1 LVATDVAARG
11 LDIPEVHHVINYD
24 LPKNIDDY
32 VHRIGRT
39 GRASNIGKATSMFNS
54 NQDSGLTSALTD
66 ILEAAGQPVSRIPSR
81 PLRRR
86 FVQPWRMVIPLQ
98 VWAVNLQ

>member
-1 LVATDVAARG
+1 

-39 GRASNIGKATSMFNS
+39 GRAGNIGKATSMFNS

-66 ILEAAGQPVSRIPSR
+66 ILEAAGQPVPEFLRDPYGGASSSRGG
-81 PLRRR
+81 
-86 FVQPWRMVIPLQ
+86 W
-98 VWAVNLQ
+98 